1 MLTNN
6 KLILNMLQTYLQSSF
21 STFLGVIVRSFC
33 NEFCSRKKYQT
44 RGGLVLFTLVLYYY
58 YGKIISSRL
67 SDLTFT
73 FSQSYSCF
81 LLSLASV
88 LFVLTIATI

>member
-33 NEFCSRKKYQT
+33 NDFCSRKKDQT
-44 RGGLVLFTLVLYYY
+44 RDDLVFLTL
-58 YGKIISSRL
+58 
-67 SDLTFT
+67 
-73 FSQSYSCF
+73 
-81 LLSLASV
+81 A
-88 LFVLTIATI
+88 